1 MEGITMKYLTPE
13 QIASECDHLEGIANI
28 KAINA
33 LYRRQD
39 ESHLWP
45 VKGRFNVTGRAIRQA
60 RQFQR
65 DSGAVYGLEYACLLD
80 TIISEI
86 VNHAY

>member
-1 MEGITMKYLTPE
+1 MKYLTPE

-33 LYRRQD
+33 LYRKQD

-45 VKGRFNVTGRAIRQA
+45 IMGRFNVTKSAIRKA
-60 RQFQR
+60 RQFQLNS
-65 DSGAVYGLEYACLLD
+65 DVVYGLEYACLLD